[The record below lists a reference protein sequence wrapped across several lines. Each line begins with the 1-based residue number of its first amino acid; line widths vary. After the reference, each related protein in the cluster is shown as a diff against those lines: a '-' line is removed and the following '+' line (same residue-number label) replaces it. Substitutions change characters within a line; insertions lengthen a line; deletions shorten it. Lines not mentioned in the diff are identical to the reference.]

1 MKINRKLSTIFST
14 LIFCACGYHLVGK
27 ETHLPESVS
36 SIAIDIANNKTME
49 SGLEQVFT
57 QELILTFKTDGRVP
71 VADKKTAPAILRSDL
86 IKVNDSPV
94 AFDKFG
100 RANLVQITLTSRVY
114 LIQAGTG
121 KELWSSGIITQT
133 EQYPVGNDFL
143 ANDRLRRQALA
154 QACRRAAG
162 IAVDQLASGF

>member
-1 MKINRKLSTIFST
+1 VKNNRKIFAVFFM

-27 ETHLPESVS
+27 ETHLPEGVS
-36 SIAIDIANNKTME
+36 SIAIDTANNKTME
-49 SGLEQVFT
+49 SGLEQNFT

-71 VADKKTAPAILRSDL
+71 VADKKTAPAILHSDL
-86 IKVNDSPV
+86 IKVIDAPM
-94 AFDKFG
+94 AFDHFG
-100 RANLVQITLTSRVY
+100 RANLIQITFTSRVY
-114 LIQAGTG
+114 LVQAGTG

-133 EQYPVGNDFL
+133 EQYPVGDDFL